1 MTSSPMSNIDIEIYN
16 LESVYDEK
24 ISPLMKRIIAICEEH
39 NMPMVASF
47 AYENSEE
54 NGCCGCTTT
63 LTFEGRHIKAFAEA
77 TSIIRGNPIFSA
89 FTIMSGVKAQ

>member
-1 MTSSPMSNIDIEIYN
+1 MAKQPEHYN

-24 ISPLMKRIIAICEEH
+24 ISPLMRQIIDICKEH

-54 NGCCGCTTT
+54 NGIGCCTTT
-63 LTFEGRHIKAFAEA
+63 LTFEGRHIKAFAA
-77 TSIIRGNPIFSA
+77 ARSIIRGNPLLSA
-89 FTIMSGVKAQ
+89 FTIMSGVKDQ

>member
-1 MTSSPMSNIDIEIYN
+1 MAKQPEHYN

-24 ISPLMKRIIAICEEH
+24 ISPLMRQIIDICKEH

-54 NGCCGCTTT
+54 NGIGCCTTT
-63 LTFEGRHIKAFAEA
+63 LTFEGRHIKAFAGA
-77 TSIIRGNPIFSA
+77 KSIIRGNPSFSA
-89 FTIMSGVKAQ
+89 FTIMSGVKDQ

>member
-1 MTSSPMSNIDIEIYN
+1 MAKQPEHYN

-24 ISPLMKRIIAICEEH
+24 ISPLMRQIIDICKEH

-54 NGCCGCTTT
+54 NGIGCCTTT

-77 TSIIRGNPIFSA
+77 KSIIRGNPSFSA
-89 FTIMSGVKAQ
+89 FTIMSGVKDQ